1 MALLVRRMLLSTVA
15 VTALTLAAAS
25 SAWAGNGGFAPVP
38 PESPNAEGI
47 TQSYWFVTVFVV
59 AIFLLVEGLLVA
71 FVLRYRR
78 RRRDR
83 NADGIQIHGS
93 NRLELSWTIGPVVI
107 LFLIAVFVL
116 VKLPGI
122 ADVPDASAGGGPLQV
137 EVVGQ
142 QFAWEYRYPNGVVAI
157 DHLRAPAGRPVELKV
172 TAPDWDV
179 VHSWW
184 IPALGG
190 KIDAIPGRVNST
202 WFEAER
208 PGVYKGRCAE
218 LCGLYHAE
226 MLAQVEVLDAAAFDT
241 WLAGQEQ
248 DQQAPST
255 DLGRQEWEGYC
266 AKCHGLDGQGG
277 YGPPLTPDT
286 LTDPEAIDRV
296 AREGRSQGGGGK
308 VMPPV
313 ARDWT
318 QEQIDSLNA
327 YLEERFG
334 NQS

>member
-1 MALLVRRMLLSTVA
+1 MTLPVRRKLLFTVA
-15 VTALTLAAAS
+15 VIALALAV
-25 SAWAGNGGFAPVP
+25 SAPALAGNGGFAPVP

-47 TQSYWFVTVFVV
+47 TQSYWFVSVFAL

-71 FVLRYRR
+71 FVIRYRR
-78 RRRDR
+78 KRRPRD
-83 NADGIQIHGS
+83 ADGVQIHGS

-122 ADVPDASAGGGPLQV
+122 ADVPGATAGGGPLEI

-157 DHLRAPAGRPVELKV
+157 DHLRAPAGRPVRLEV

-190 KIDAIPGRVNST
+190 KIDAIPGRTTST
-202 WFEAER
+202 WFEADR
-208 PGVYKGRCAE
+208 TGTYKGQCAE
-218 LCGLYHAE
+218 LCGLYHAK
-226 MLAQVEVLDAAAFDT
+226 MLAQVEVLDEAAFDS
-241 WLAGQEQ
+241 WLAAEEQEQ
-248 DQQAPST
+248 QVPST
-255 DLGRQEWEGYC
+255 ELGREEWVGFC
-266 AKCHGLDGQGG
+266 AKCHGLDGGGG
-277 YGPPLTPDT
+277 YGPPLARAT
-286 LTDPEAIDRV
+286 LTDAETIERV
-296 AREGRSQGGGGK
+296 TREGRHRPGRK

-313 ARDWT
+313 GRDWT
-318 QEQIDSLNA
+318 REQMDSLNA